1 MYSTISSAVISIISA
16 AALRHVGEGRVK
28 WKEGRKANFNSAAVF
43 ATTTAATA
51 AAAAAVHSNIPM
63 YSHCTAANNFK
74 QCS

>member
-1 MYSTISSAVISIISA
+1 MYSPISSAAISIISV

-51 AAAAAVHSNIPM
+51 AAAAVHSNIPM